1 MIDTDQTDLK
11 KVYSNTL
18 DHKVKAYI
26 DAENGIDSEQK
37 AFPILMVAALLDVSD
52 EEAEDSITD
61 GSKDRG
67 VDAIYVDDRDGA
79 NSIHVFQF
87 KYVSSFENTKK
98 NFPSGEIDKLV
109 SFFVHCPECSIRIH
123 QP

>member
-1 MIDTDQTDLK
+1 LIPSAGAPAPVTSALQFK
-11 KVYSNTL
+11 KIQEYLMANLLDWNTL

-79 NSIHVFQF
+79 NLRWTQSVGQPDG
-87 KYVSSFENTKK
+87 V
-98 NFPSGEIDKLV
+98 PKL
-109 SFFVHCPECSIRIH
+109 
-123 QP
+123 